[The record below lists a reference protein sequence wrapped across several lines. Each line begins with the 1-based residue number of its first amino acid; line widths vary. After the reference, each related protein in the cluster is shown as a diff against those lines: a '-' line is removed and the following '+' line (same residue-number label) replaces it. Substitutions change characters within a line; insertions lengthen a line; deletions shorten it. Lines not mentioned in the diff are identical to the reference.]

1 LEPICTVKR
10 RVLSI
15 TDWPIHVKANC
26 DAHNNDE
33 LSYKTR
39 QNSPRLKNFSLI
51 YTIYYKKNLYTYL
64 LTVEQLVGIVW
75 IITKQPQIQAL
86 TSQRTGG
93 YCFRSRPH
101 AGK

>member
-1 LEPICTVKR
+1 
-10 RVLSI
+10 
-15 TDWPIHVKANC
+15 
-26 DAHNNDE
+26 
-33 LSYKTR
+33 
-39 QNSPRLKNFSLI
+39 
-51 YTIYYKKNLYTYL
+51 